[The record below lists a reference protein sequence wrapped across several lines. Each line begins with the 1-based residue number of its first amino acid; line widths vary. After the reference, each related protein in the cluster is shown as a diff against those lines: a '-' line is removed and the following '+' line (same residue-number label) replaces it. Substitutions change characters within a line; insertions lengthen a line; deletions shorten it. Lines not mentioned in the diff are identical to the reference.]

1 MDLKLAIYLLFRAFS
16 GSGMADAQDT
26 EVKAQLIQFYQFDT
40 INNVVAP
47 DDPAGALRISP
58 EILQFIS
65 DQGEV
70 SVNGRG

>member
-1 MDLKLAIYLLFRAFS
+1 
-16 GSGMADAQDT
+16 MADTQDT
-26 EVKAQLIQFYQFDT
+26 ELNAQIIQFYQFDT

-47 DDPAGALRISP
+47 DDSAGSLRLSP